1 MYTQYTVI
9 FRQVTEVSLKPVLED
24 TDFKKTVKLTWL
36 ADVPENIPAVAV
48 HYDNIISKAV
58 LGNFRSLFLVLHT
71 VMVKWMISLYKF
83 IFNAY
88 LRCIGKLLHQKY
100 NRKVG

>member
-1 MYTQYTVI
+1 MHTQYTVI
-9 FRQVTEVSLKPVLED
+9 FRQVTEVSLKPVLDD

-58 LGNFRSLFLVLHT
+58 LG
-71 VMVKWMISLYKF
+71 KF
-83 IFNAY
+83 YI
-88 LRCIGKLLHQKY
+88 ILLDS
-100 NRKVG
+100 